1 MTLGELC
8 VRRPVLA
15 TVLNLLVMLA
25 GVMAWDRLTV
35 REYPNIDTPVVTVQ
49 TDYRG
54 ASAAIIESTVTKVLE
69 DSLSGI
75 EGIDFMTSTSR
86 QESSQITL
94 TFNPERD
101 IDSASSDVRDRV
113 ARVRQR
119 LPEEVDEP
127 RISKAEADAQPIM
140 WLALS
145 STRHS
150 PLAISQVAERQIK
163 DRLQSIAGVSDIRIN
178 GERRPAMRIWLDA
191 PRLAALALTPADV
204 ETALRAQNLEVPSGR
219 VEGAEREFTVLAET
233 DLNTPEQF
241 AGIILRDSG
250 GYLVRLGDVARIA
263 LGAADERRATRYNG
277 QDGVGLGVIKLS
289 TANPLEVSKGV
300 RAAIPDIIAQL
311 PEGMNLTLA
320 YDSSVFIE
328 ESIQSVASTLI
339 EATVLVVLV
348 IFLFLRS
355 ARATLIPLLT
365 IPVSLLGAMVFMQA
379 FGFSLNTLT
388 LLAFV
393 LAIGLVVD
401 DAIVVLENIYRHI
414 EEGLAPLQ
422 AAIKGIREIAFAVIA
437 MTLTLVAVFAPLAFT
452 TGRTGKLFT
461 EFALTLAAAVLVSGF
476 CALTLSPMMAS
487 RVLKP
492 VHAQPPAWSQAIERF
507 LDGLSAA
514 YRRALDRVLPRQGLV
529 AGVALALLGLSGVV
543 YTSLPSELSPIED
556 RGIIIA
562 AGSAPEGATP
572 EYVARYAGQ
581 VEGIIRTVPEW
592 RSTFMVRGF
601 PDESRFMS
609 FNRFVPWDERERKTQ
624 EMAPALGA
632 RLSEVPGLQV
642 APILPPSLGQ
652 SNRSSP
658 VEFVVQTSAGY
669 DELSD
674 TLNALMDRAADNPG
688 LVNVSSDLKLNKP
701 QLSVRPDRDK
711 AALLGIAVSDIARI
725 LESYLGGRAVTTFK
739 LDGNQYD
746 VLVQIEDAQRAEPG
760 QLTDLFVR
768 ARSGEMVPLANVV
781 SVEES
786 ISPSSLGH
794 FNKLRSAT
802 LTANLAPGYSQGE
815 AVAFMEQA
823 ARELGNPRVST
834 DWSGPTRE
842 FLAASGTLALTFGL
856 ALVFIFLLLAA
867 QFESFRHPLVILF
880 TVPLAMLGALLA
892 LTFTGGSLNVYSQI
906 GLVTLVGL
914 ITKHGI
920 LIVEFANQ
928 LRARGEDAL
937 AAVREAAVQRLR
949 PILMTAATMVLGALP
964 LALASGAGAEARQP
978 IGWVIVG
985 GMTVGTLF
993 TLYVVPAVY
1002 LLIAGR
1008 APVPVL
1014 SEAEEAAHVAP
1025 VQSR

>member
-1 MTLGELC
+1 MSFPELC
-8 VRRPVLA
+8 IRRPVLA

-25 GVMAWDRLTV
+25 GVMAFDRLTV

-49 TDYRG
+49 VDYRG

-86 QESSQITL
+86 AESTQISL
-94 TFNPERD
+94 TFNPDRD

-127 RISKAEADAQPIM
+127 RISKTEADANPII

-145 STRHS
+145 ADKNAQSESAS
-150 PLAISQVAERQIK
+150 PLAISQVADRVIK
-163 DRLQSIAGVSDIRIN
+163 DRLQTLPGVADIRIN

-191 PRLAALALTPADV
+191 PRLAAQSLTPADV
-204 ETALRAQNLEVPSGR
+204 EAALRAQNLEVPSGR
-219 VEGAEREFTVLAET
+219 IEGTQREFSVLAET

-241 AGIILRDSG
+241 AAVVLRNSNG
-250 GYLVRLGDVARIA
+250 LLVRLGDVARIEVGP
-263 LGAADERRATRYNG
+263 LDVRRTTRFNG
-277 QDGVGLGVIKLS
+277 VEGVGIGIIKLS
-289 TANPLEVSKGV
+289 TANPLTVSQAVTKALPEI
-300 RAAIPDIIAQL
+300 RAAL
-311 PEGMNLTLA
+311 PEGMSLKLA
-320 YDSSVFIE
+320 YDSSVFIDA
-328 ESIQSVASTLI
+328 SIQNVAQTLI
-339 EATVLVVLV
+339 EATLLVVLV

-355 ARATLIPLLT
+355 ARATLIPLVT
-365 IPVSLLGAMVFMQA
+365 IPVSLLGAMVFMQI

-414 EEGLAPLQ
+414 EEGLAPIE

-492 VHAQPPAWSQAIERF
+492 VHGAPPRWSQAIER
-507 LDGLSAA
+507 GLNGMTQG
-514 YRRALDRVLPRQGLV
+514 YQRALVRLLPWRKTVVVG
-529 AGVALALLGLSGVV
+529 ALGLLGLAVFLL
-543 YTSLPSELSPIED
+543 TALPKELSPIED

-562 AGSAPEGATP
+562 AGSAPEGSTP
-572 EYVARYAGQ
+572 AYLNRYTQQ
-581 VEGIIRTVPEW
+581 VEIVMQGVPEW
-592 RSTFMVRGF
+592 ASTFMIIGF
-601 PDESRFMS
+601 PDETRFMS
-609 FNRFVPWDERERKTQ
+609 FNRFQPWAERERKVQ
-624 EMAPALGA
+624 EIAPMLAGKLGNI
-632 RLSEVPGLQV
+632 PGLQI

-658 VEFVVQTSAGY
+658 IEFVVQTSADY
-669 DELSD
+669 ETLSRVVNELMAQA
-674 TLNALMDRAADNPG
+674 NDNPG
-688 LVNVSSDLKLNKP
+688 LTNVSSDLKLNKP
-701 QLSVRPDRDK
+701 QLSIRIDRDQ
-711 AALLGIAVSDIARI
+711 AARLGVSAAEIGRA
-725 LESYLGGRAVTTFK
+725 LESFLGGRAVTTFK
-739 LDGNQYD
+739 RDGSQYD
-746 VLVQIEDAQRAEPG
+746 VLVQIEDDQRRQPDQLAQ
-760 QLTDLFVR
+760 LFVR
-768 ARSGEMVPLANVV
+768 ASSGEMIPLSNLVQV
-781 SVEES
+781 SES

-802 LTANLAPGYSQGE
+802 ISASLADGYSQGE
-815 AVAFMEQA
+815 GVIFMEQA
-823 ARELGNPRVST
+823 AKALADPLVSN

-842 FLAASGTLALTFGL
+842 FLAASGALSMTFVLALL
-856 ALVFIFLLLAA
+856 FIYLLLAA
-867 QFESFRHPLVILF
+867 QFESFKHPVVILF
-880 TVPLAMLGALLA
+880 TVPLAMLGAVLA
-892 LTFTGGSLNVYSQI
+892 LRLTGGSLNVYSQI
-906 GLVTLVGL
+906 GLITLVGL

-928 LRARGEDAL
+928 LRDQGVAPAQ
-937 AAVREAAVQRLR
+937 AVLDAAVQRLR
-949 PILMTAATMVLGALP
+949 PVLMTTATMVLGALP
-964 LALASGAGAEARQP
+964 LAFATGAGAEARHP

-985 GMTVGTLF
+985 GMSLGTLF
-993 TLYVVPAVY
+993 TLFVVPAVY
-1002 LLIAGR
+1002 LLVSARGSSGELR
-1008 APVPVL
+1008 GA
-1014 SEAEEAAHVAP
+1014 
-1025 VQSR
+1025 